1 MDRKTDR
8 EATIDLITRYLNAL
22 TTGDFSN
29 ELFTPDVSLFTPFME
44 TPVTGKGAVIG
55 ALKEISQ
62 GVADIK
68 ILRFVVEGEFACA
81 IIEFKS
87 KNGVTVEMCDVYRVS
102 DGKLAEMRP
111 YFDPRPLIGDG

>member
-1 MDRKTDR
+1 MENNNNHD
-8 EATIDLITRYLNAL
+8 ATIELITRYLNAL
-22 TTGDFSN
+22 KSGVFNDN
-29 ELFTPDVSLFTPFME
+29 MFTPDVTLFTPFME
-44 TPVTGKGAVIG
+44 APITGKDAVIG

>member
-1 MDRKTDR
+1 MTNKNNRDT
-8 EATIDLITRYLNAL
+8 TINLITHYFKAL
-22 TTGDFSN
+22 KSGDFSGD
-29 ELFTPDVSLFTPFME
+29 LFTPGVTLFTPFME

-62 GVADIK
+62 GVADII
-68 ILRFVVEGEFACA
+68 ILSFVVEGEFACA